1 MEMTI
6 WPLREHGL
14 LRREIYRL
22 LGEVQGANGDGNGTN
37 AYGTW
42 VPPLSVCETP
52 ETVVVTT
59 EVPGVDKESL
69 DISITGNQLVLKGEK
84 REESDE
90 KGKTWHHIER
100 SYGAFARSVLLPAPV
115 DPTAVEAETK
125 DGVLTVT
132 VQKRAEAMPRKIAI
146 RAS

>member
-6 WPLREHGL
+6 WPMREQGL
-14 LRREIYRL
+14 LRREICRL
-22 LGEVQGANGDGNGTN
+22 LGEVPVSNGDGNGTN

-42 VPPLSVCETP
+42 VPALSVCETP

-59 EVPGVDKESL
+59 EVPGVDKETL

-84 REESDE
+84 REESEE
-90 KGKTWHHIER
+90 KGKTWHHVER
-100 SYGAFARSVLLPAPV
+100 CYGAFARSILLPAPV
-115 DPTAVEAETK
+115 DPNAVEAETK

-132 VQKRAEAMPRKIAI
+132 VQKRAEAKPRKIAI